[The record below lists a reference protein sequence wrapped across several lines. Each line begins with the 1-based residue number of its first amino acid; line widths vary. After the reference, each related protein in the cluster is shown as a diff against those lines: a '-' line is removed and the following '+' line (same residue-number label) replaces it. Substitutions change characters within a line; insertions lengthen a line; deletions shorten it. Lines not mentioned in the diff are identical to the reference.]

1 MDRVP
6 FRETLYIEN
15 PAAFSKFR
23 GPFRGRCWRAQM
35 II

>member
-15 PAAFSKFR
+15 LAVFYKFR
-23 GPFRGRCWRAQM
+23 EQFIGHCWRA
-35 II
+35 